1 MFGKPKLAPALIC
14 ILTFCIVTVVIV
26 DAIIPFGYLF
36 VQVIKESDI
45 PTAVQ
50 IVLPIP
56 IVGLLASSFI
66 IHPRTRGLLT
76 GLCALGLVIVWF
88 LGLILFVVSPM
99 YPTSHPGAAKLVP
112 AITSIPFVVA
122 IIGTM
127 WHSTRNIFAGNAPQ
141 QIVGRARRERVS
153 QLDSSR
159 DA

>member
-36 VQVIKESDI
+36 VQLIKESDI
-45 PTAVQ
+45 PTGVQ

-66 IHPRTRGLLT
+66 IHARTRGLLT
-76 GLCALGLVIVWF
+76 VLCAVGLVIVWL
-88 LGLILFVVSPM
+88 LGLILFVVYPM
-99 YPTSHPGAAKLVP
+99 YPTPHPVSAKLEP

-127 WHSTRNIFAGNAPQ
+127 RHSIRSIFAGDAPQ
-141 QIVGRARRERVS
+141 QIVGRER
-153 QLDSSR
+153 Q
-159 DA
+159 

>member
-56 IVGLLASSFI
+56 IIGLLASSFI
-66 IHPRTRGLLT
+66 IHARTRGLLT

-88 LGLILFVVSPM
+88 LGLILFVVYPM
-99 YPTSHPGAAKLVP
+99 YPTSHPGAAKLAP

-127 WHSTRNIFAGNAPQ
+127 WHSIGNIFAGNAPQ
-141 QIVGRARRERVS
+141 NVLRIGVTTY
-153 QLDSSR
+153 
-159 DA
+159 